1 MTLVWSQ
8 IIRLGQWAPIDSEE
22 MIHPSELEGRTMS
35 DERDSGHVQRL
46 THSILHHG
54 YSPERHGQLG
64 LNLTD
69 HGENVYHH
77 SGGTETH
84 PEDHQ
89 PHEHLL
95 QALKDAGHDEV
106 PVHLHDQQSDPDG
119 EPAPRY
125 YHGTNHELD
134 HVRPNH
140 STRGT
145 FGPATHAP
153 GYAYATGLESA
164 KNYAERAADEHGG
177 RPRVFEVHPLG
188 PVEEDPKFD
197 AAGNNRGNNLDD
209 KRSRHG
215 FSVVGEEPLGH
226 HGHDEDE
233 Y

>member
-1 MTLVWSQ
+1 MTLVWAE
-8 IIRLGQWAPIDSEE
+8 IAKLGQWQPLDSEE
-22 MIHPSELEGRTMS
+22 HIHPGELTGSTTS
-35 DERDSGHVQRL
+35 DERDQGHVDRL
-46 THSILHHG
+46 TRSILHHG

-69 HGENVYHH
+69 HGENIYHH
-77 SGGTETH
+77 ASGIETY

-95 QALKDAGHDEV
+95 QALQDAGYGEV
-106 PVHLHDQQSDPDG
+106 PVHIHDQQSDPDG

-125 YHGTNHELD
+125 YHGTTESDLE

-164 KNYAERAADEHGG
+164 KDYAERAADQHGG
-177 RPRVFEVHPLG
+177 RPRVFEVHPRG
-188 PVEEDPKFD
+188 PVEDDPKFD

-215 FSVVGEEPLGH
+215 FSVVGEVPLGH
-226 HGHDEDE
+226 DEE